1 MLEMIRVKVKESMVQ
16 VKLEMSRRMSSVQV
30 GNE

>member
-1 MLEMIRVKVKESMVQ
+1 MLEMIMVEVKESMVQ

>member
-1 MLEMIRVKVKESMVQ
+1 MLEMIRVEVKESMVQ